1 MIHPIDTEKLKGDA
15 IADTNQEMYNTRDSV
30 EVKTKKDAPQS
41 EESVKVK
48 SSKNRCFI
56 YVGGIAIVL
65 LLAGGFVI
73 RWWLASPEEEN
84 AELRAVRN
92 KLSEYADLT
101 SAERQ
106 WNFS

>member
-1 MIHPIDTEKLKGDA
+1 MVQPIDTEKLKGDA

-30 EVKTKKDAPQS
+30 AVIATTDKAKPVEP
-41 EESVKVK
+41 VKVK

-101 SAERQ
+101 SA
-106 WNFS
+106 